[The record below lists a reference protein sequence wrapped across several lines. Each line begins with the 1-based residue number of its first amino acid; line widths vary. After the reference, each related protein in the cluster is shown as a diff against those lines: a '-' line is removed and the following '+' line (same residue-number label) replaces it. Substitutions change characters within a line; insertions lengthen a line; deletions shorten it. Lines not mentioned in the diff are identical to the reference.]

1 MRDTSIHRIVMS
13 AAGAS
18 VGTTVAVHEPLA
30 SPLGTPAMVIAGMG
44 GIYLVKEIRILI
56 HRVRVNRRAR
66 SYKDDTLRYAGRFTA
81 APGNDK
87 AVKRNSRPLL
97 AFLKNADSQV
107 EVDRWAETM
116 RLQDLADF
124 ENRAG
129 THNDPK
135 RFLDDATDRYWD
147 VDDATVGGGF

>member
-13 AAGAS
+13 AAGAG
-18 VGTTVAVHEPLA
+18 VGTTVAVHEPLV

-44 GIYLVKEIRILI
+44 GIYLVKETWILI

-87 AVKRNSRPLL
+87 ALRRNSRPLM
-97 AFLKNADSQV
+97 AFLKDSYTVAD
-107 EVDRWAETM
+107 VDRWAAAM
-116 RLQDLADF
+116 RLQDEADF
-124 ENRAG
+124 EHRAG
-129 THNDPK
+129 THNDPQ
-135 RFLDDATDRYWD
+135 RFIKAASDRYWD
-147 VDDATVGGGF
+147 VDDTMIGGVR